1 MALGKIK
8 ADTLEH
14 STSGSVDTKFV
25 VEGSAKS
32 WTYITGDGTP
42 AVTDSFNT
50 ASLTDVNTGE
60 VRSNFTNSMNNDDFC
75 FQAFV
80 QENSFFGAIQELTTS
95 SGRIRTSSSAVS
107 VSHNL
112 SAGADV
118 DARSHLV
125 LGDLA

>member
-14 STSGSVDTKFV
+14 STAGSVDTKFV

-42 AVTDSFNT
+42 AVADSFNT
-50 ASLTDVNTGE
+50 ASLTDVQQGE
-60 VRSNFTNSMNNDDFC
+60 VQSNFTNNMNNDDFC
-75 FQAFV
+75 FQALP
-80 QENSFFGAIQELTTS
+80 QENSFLASMQELTTS
-95 SGRIRTSSSAVS
+95 SGRIRTSASAIS
-107 VSHNL
+107 NSHNL
-112 SAGADV
+112 SSSVDV
-118 DARSHLV
+118 DGRSHLV

>member
-1 MALGKIK
+1 MASELRVN
-8 ADTLEH
+8 TLKDA
-14 STSGSVDTKFV
+14 SGNNSIGMSFV
-25 VEGSAKS
+25 AEGSAKS